1 MTFLNPLYLYGLFGL
16 LVPIAIHI
24 WSKKEGRL
32 IRVGSTQFFPEAESK
47 QSSSLHLNEIWLLI
61 LRLLLICTLVF
72 ILAQPMIPSSK
83 QQSEQLAFISPQ
95 LKDHKQ
101 ALAFKDSLVNQGYS
115 LKWFTP
121 GFPDIDEEVQ
131 TSDTTY
137 FWQLLSDLE
146 ELQVANSVIVC
157 NVKLKDVVG
166 KRPML
171 NTQHSFV
178 HFSNNE
184 ANTFLV
190 EAINTDKSRYQ
201 VIEGKSS
208 GQVTVF
214 ENYSPDENKVT
225 SEDGKLIV
233 EGIQNSVSVLSDT
246 ISITIRNDDK
256 YNKDAF
262 FISSAIKTIQ
272 AYTKWPIVLSDDEN
286 ADWLIWLS
294 DNEWPKSGFE
304 QVLRINTRYNSDK
317 LIAYDIQQSEYV
329 LTKRLTSDIVVK
341 ENLVVGLLH
350 LLRQNHFNE
359 AVTIANQYDA
369 RMIDERQI
377 QPKLKSISEITQKRS
392 SVAPYL
398 WWLLIVLFIVERLV
412 AMIRKQ

>member
-72 ILAQPMIPSSK
+72 IFAQPMIPSSQ
-83 QQSEQLAFISPQ
+83 QQSEQLAFISPK
-95 LKDHKQ
+95 LKNHKQ

-131 TSDTTY
+131 TADTTY

-146 ELQVANSVIVC
+146 ELQIANSVIVC

-166 KRPML
+166 KRPRL

-178 HFSNNE
+178 HFSTND

-190 EAINTDKSRYQ
+190 EAINNDEGAFK

-214 ENYSPDENKVT
+214 EDYISDGNKVT
-225 SEDGKLIV
+225 LEKGILTV

-246 ISITIRNDDK
+246 LSITIRNEDK
-256 YNKDAF
+256 YKKDAF

-272 AYTKWPIVLSDDEN
+272 AYTKWLIVLSNDDN

-294 DNEWPKSGFE
+294 DSELPKGEFAH
-304 QVLRINTRYNSDK
+304 VLRINTMYNSDK
-317 LIAYDIQQSEYV
+317 LIAYDIDQSEHV

-359 AVTIANQYDA
+359 AATIANQYDA
-369 RMIDERQI
+369 RMVDERQI
-377 QPKLKSISEITQKRS
+377 QPKLKASTEITQKRS